1 MAMKKLSFF
10 LFSSAFVAIDS
21 RSATEQEKYSSY
33 KEQRE
38 GRIFGSSHHESG
50 SYSNTEEPST
60 VVDAFDEMG
69 FFLPY
74 KNLPEIPTTYSAY
87 TEYNQPDPEETTE
100 QYKVTEY
107 YPPQT
112 EYKQETYKEYQN
124 QGRESLSQTEMFE
137 KKTQMS
143 SEMNGDDESSKE
155 EKISKKIEKI
165 DEKIKEIDE
174 EVTKADVMRSEEKLS
189 GTTSEL
195 FYCDSEYCKYVYCVQ
210 SLF

>member
-1 MAMKKLSFF
+1 M
-10 LFSSAFVAIDS
+10 
-21 RSATEQEKYSSY
+21 EQEKYSSY

-50 SYSNTEEPST
+50 SYSNTEETST

-74 KNLPEIPTTYSAY
+74 KNLPEIPSTYSAY

-107 YPPQT
+107 YPPQK

-124 QGRESLSQTEMFE
+124 QGRESISQTE
-137 KKTQMS
+137 KKTHQMS
-143 SEMNGDDESSKE
+143 SEMSGDDESKETSKG
-155 EKISKKIEKI
+155 EKISKEIEKI

-174 EVTKADVMRSEEKLS
+174 EVTKADVMRSEEKIS
-189 GTTSEL
+189 GTAEL
-195 FYCDSEYCKYVYCVQ
+195 FYCGSEFCKHVHCVQ

>member
-1 MAMKKLSFF
+1 M
-10 LFSSAFVAIDS
+10 
-21 RSATEQEKYSSY
+21 EQDKYSSY

-50 SYSNTEEPST
+50 SYSNTEETST

-74 KNLPEIPTTYSAY
+74 KNLPEIPSTYSAY

-107 YPPQT
+107 YPPQK

-124 QGRESLSQTEMFE
+124 QGRESISQTE
-137 KKTQMS
+137 KKTHQMS
-143 SEMNGDDESSKE
+143 SEMSGDDESKETSKG
-155 EKISKKIEKI
+155 EKISKEIEKI

-189 GTTSEL
+189 GTSASEL
-195 FYCDSEYCKYVYCVQ
+195 LYCCLGFCKHVHCVQ
-210 SLF
+210 TLF